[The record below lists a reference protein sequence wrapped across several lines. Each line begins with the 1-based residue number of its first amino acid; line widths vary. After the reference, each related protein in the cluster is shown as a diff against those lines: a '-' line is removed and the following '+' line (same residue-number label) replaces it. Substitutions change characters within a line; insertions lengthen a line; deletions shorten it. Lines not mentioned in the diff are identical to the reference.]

1 MFAKMTP
8 GWWSGPHSV
17 LHGKWLT
24 AAHLGPS
31 KLGKMGTGLPYF
43 FGKLP
48 NQPLTGMGPLTC
60 SDTLCDRRTDSFRQ
74 RERKWQFIHHV

>member
-1 MFAKMTP
+1 MFAKMTLGQWP
-8 GWWSGPHSV
+8 GRHSE

-24 AAHLGPS
+24 AADLCPS
-31 KLGKMGTGLPYF
+31 KLGEMGTALPYF

-60 SDTLCDRRTDSFRQ
+60 SDTLCNRRTDSFRQ
-74 RERKWQFIHHV
+74 RERK